1 MQTLTVATVVIFV
14 ALCVIVDV
22 RTRRIPNAISG
33 AAMLLGVTLNTAY
46 LGTAGLLDSL
56 AGLGITVGV
65 LLWPFAMGGI
75 GGGDVKMMGA
85 IGALLGPFF
94 QAEDGIRDLIVTGV
108 QTCALP
114 IYHVSPPHGRRP
126 AGQPSAHLRLREE
139 PDAATDKPRHLERD
153 GVDSDARRRVRTGA
167 TLPLRRRDEIGRAS
181 CRERV

>member
-114 IYHVSPPHGRRP
+114 IYHGPRRGADRSHRDRARRP
-126 AGQPSAHLRLREE
+126 
-139 PDAATDKPRHLERD
+139 PRARGHRD
-153 GVDSDARRRVRTGA
+153 RRRQHVLQG
-167 TLPLRRRDEIGRAS
+167 
-181 CRERV
+181 